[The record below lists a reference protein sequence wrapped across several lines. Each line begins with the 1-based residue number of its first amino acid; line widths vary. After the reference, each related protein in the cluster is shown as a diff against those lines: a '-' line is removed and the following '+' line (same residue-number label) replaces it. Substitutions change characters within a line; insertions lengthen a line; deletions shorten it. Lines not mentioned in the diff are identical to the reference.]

1 MCARRFHTS
10 LQLGFLVGNGS
21 RRKIAIAFCVCSVL
35 SAVGTEAQTREG
47 FQVDFGLGIGS
58 LTQDGLI
65 TRTGL
70 SGYVGLGIDL
80 SEKLVGAV
88 EASVWRRLGDVS
100 TTRSVFR
107 PALYFYPVA
116 WSGPVFK
123 VAWEFTR
130 LTSDRSGERSS
141 VNGRALGAGVGYDV
155 FLGERLSV
163 RPMLYYALGDFPG
176 GITTLGEITV
186 GLSWRPG

>member
-1 MCARRFHTS
+1 M
-10 LQLGFLVGNGS
+10 GDGS
-21 RRKIAIAFCVCSVL
+21 TRKAVIAVCVCSVL
-35 SAVGTEAQTREG
+35 SVVGTEAQTREG
-47 FQVDFGLGIGS
+47 FQIDLGLGVGS
-58 LTQDGLI
+58 LAQDGLN
-65 TRTGL
+65 TQTGL

-80 SEKLVGAV
+80 SGKLVGAV
-88 EASVWRRLGDVS
+88 EASVWRKAGSFS

-107 PALYFYPVA
+107 PALYFYPVG

-123 VAWEFTR
+123 VAGEFAR
-130 LTSDRSGERSS
+130 LTTGGSTVS
-141 VNGRALGAGVGYDV
+141 GRALGAGVGYDV

-176 GITTLGEITV
+176 GITTFSEITV